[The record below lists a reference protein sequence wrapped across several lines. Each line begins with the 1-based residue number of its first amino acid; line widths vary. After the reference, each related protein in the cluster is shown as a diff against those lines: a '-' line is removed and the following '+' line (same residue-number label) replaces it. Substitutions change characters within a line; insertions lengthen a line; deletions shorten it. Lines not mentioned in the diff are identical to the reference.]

1 MKVLTDSSVWI
12 AYFRGSGDLTAMEWL
27 LEEGLIVINE
37 LILAELTPPL
47 LLRGERKLAALLR
60 EVECLPLTVDWD
72 NLIELQVTCL
82 RHGINKV
89 GLPDLI
95 IAQHA
100 LQNELALFSHDK
112 HFALLARHLPLRL
125 H

>member
-1 MKVLTDSSVWI
+1 M
-12 AYFRGSGDLTAMEWL
+12 
-27 LEEGLIVINE
+27 EEGLIVINE
-37 LILAELTPPL
+37 LILVELTSPL

-60 EVECLPLTVDWD
+60 EVECIPLTVDWD

-89 GLPDLI
+89 GFPGLI
-95 IAQHA
+95 MAQHA
-100 LQNELALFSHDK
+100 IQNDVALFSRDNQ
-112 HFALLARHLPLRL
+112 FGLMARHVPLHL